1 MKIGIIGKEIPV
13 YVSKKAPNEHICI
26 TGMSGSGKSTRIAE
40 IIESAIQEKKTV
52 VVLDLAG
59 MDYKGL
65 KDSNYI
71 SAKQDGIGLKL
82 LQMTESMNEDIEYIT
97 DIFRNIFGLRS
108 RQIGALRYAV
118 QYAIENRIQFQTD
131 LEAIDKGLK
140 MQDSGVAEGVRNHLW
155 GLVNSYCIRPSE
167 KSFAKQE
174 INIVTF
180 AGLNTGTQKIA
191 AEVVLSCLWKRIQN
205 AEINDLVLVI
215 DEFQN
220 YIRKGSALIEM
231 MREARKYGVS
241 IILSTQTLEGFSA
254 TVMAAIKQSSVQM
267 YFRAN
272 AADIKKLSEMI
283 DATNADCWKMRLR
296 QLKVG
301 ESVATGMLLVGNR
314 EIDDPIVI
322 RSEYKENE
330 TSLVPLGETKKG

>member
-1 MKIGIIGKEIPV
+1 M
-13 YVSKKAPNEHICI
+13 
-26 TGMSGSGKSTRIAE
+26 
-40 IIESAIQEKKTV
+40 
-52 VVLDLAG
+52 
-59 MDYKGL
+59 
-65 KDSNYI
+65 
-71 SAKQDGIGLKL
+71 
-82 LQMTESMNEDIEYIT
+82 
-97 DIFRNIFGLRS
+97 
-108 RQIGALRYAV
+108 
-118 QYAIENRIQFQTD
+118 
-131 LEAIDKGLK
+131 
-140 MQDSGVAEGVRNHLW
+140 
-155 GLVNSYCIRPSE
+155 
-167 KSFAKQE
+167 
-174 INIVTF
+174 
-180 AGLNTGTQKIA
+180 NTGTQKIA